1 MVNHYIGNTGQVRR
15 IDEPASE
22 QRHAPEIIPSHSKK
36 PPPKRSGG
44 GLDRSIQR
52 FMHRLSP
59 ERLEQED
66 LLLMLILYLLY
77 RESGNREFLITLGA
91 FLLF

>member
-1 MVNHYIGNTGQVRR
+1 MVNHYIGNTGHMRR
-15 IDEPASE
+15 IEEPI
-22 QRHAPEIIPSHSKK
+22 PEERKRTEALPEPRKN
-36 PPPKRSGG
+36 PPPRRSGG
-44 GLDRSIQR
+44 GLDQSLQR
-52 FMHRLSP
+52 FLRRLSP